1 MTPTGQPAAELR
13 KEESRDDR
21 KAEPPKKSGLLLVCA
36 ATAAAFFV
44 GWSIGRE
51 RIRESLSPY
60 RVTHVDMSAGTMA
73 LVRLNQRFVV
83 RCDRR
88 CGEFALGSSY
98 RMQDHGGELQYE
110 GSGKKLMLPI
120 IERETTFETRPGGLG

>member
-1 MTPTGQPAAELR
+1 MTPTGQEAARLG

-21 KAEPPKKSGLLLVCA
+21 KAKPLRTSGLLLVCA
-36 ATAAAFFV
+36 VTAAAFLV

-51 RIRESLSPY
+51 RIRETLSPY
-60 RVTHVDMSAGTMA
+60 RVTHVDSAAGTMA
-73 LVRLNQRFVV
+73 LVRLNQRFIV

-88 CGEFALGSSY
+88 CSEFALGSSY
-98 RMQDHGGELQYE
+98 RMQDHGGELQYQ
-110 GSGKKLMLPI
+110 GSGMRLTLPI